1 MNKLYVYS
9 MDEAQNDSCF
19 SNEKKTR
26 ENPSLENIREHSKY
40 ANNNRNYFGPKK
52 NSSKASY
59 KI

>member
-1 MNKLYVYS
+1 MKRRMIVVLA
-9 MDEAQNDSCF
+9 MK
-19 SNEKKTR
+19 KKTR